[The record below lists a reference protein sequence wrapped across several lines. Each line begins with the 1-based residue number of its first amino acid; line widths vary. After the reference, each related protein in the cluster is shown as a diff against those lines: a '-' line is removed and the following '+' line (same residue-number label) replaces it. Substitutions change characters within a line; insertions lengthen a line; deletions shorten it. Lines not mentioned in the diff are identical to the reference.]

1 MKRLV
6 FVLFL
11 LVSGVVNSQSNSDFN
26 NWFENTKSFKRI
38 GNERLQTLGLLKTLL
53 TDSSTRYQ
61 YEKINPVIGE
71 LLVDNHIFTED
82 DELEPF
88 NKWIKT
94 LPVYDSTYKITYKY
108 NQCGKN
114 NEGDILSNESIKVY
128 DINNKVVYSVVIY
141 YDNDNFRSICNMT
154 GAYNY

>member
-1 MKRLV
+1 MKRVIL
-6 FVLFL
+6 VLFL
-11 LVSGVVNSQSNSDFN
+11 LVGGVVNAQSTSDFN
-26 NWFENTKSFKRI
+26 NWFENTKSFKRV

-71 LLVDNHIFTED
+71 LLVNNHIFMED
-82 DELEPF
+82 SELKSF

-94 LPVYDSTYKITYKY
+94 LPVYDSTYRISYKY
-108 NQCGKN
+108 HECGKN
-114 NEGDILSNESIKVY
+114 NEGDLLSHETIKVY

-141 YDNDNFRSICNMT
+141 YDNDNLRSIFDKT
-154 GAYNY
+154 GSYNY